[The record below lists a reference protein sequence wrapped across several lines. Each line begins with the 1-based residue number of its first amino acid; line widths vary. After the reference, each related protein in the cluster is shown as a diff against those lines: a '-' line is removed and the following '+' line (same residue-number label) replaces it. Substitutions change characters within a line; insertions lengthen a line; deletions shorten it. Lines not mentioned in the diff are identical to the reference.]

1 MQKAI
6 ICDIDGTLAD
16 LGKRSP
22 FDYENVDRD
31 EVKHAVAEAVRVF
44 HNAGYKIILFSG
56 REDVAMKKTK
66 AWLAVNEIPY
76 DALYMRKANDYRKDA
91 IIKLELYE
99 AYVKDKYDILMVLDD
114 RDQVVRMW
122 REELGLPCFQVD
134 YGNF

>member
-1 MQKAI
+1 
-6 ICDIDGTLAD
+6 
-16 LGKRSP
+16 
-22 FDYENVDRD
+22 
-31 EVKHAVAEAVRVF
+31 
-44 HNAGYKIILFSG
+44 
-56 REDVAMKKTK
+56 MKKTK